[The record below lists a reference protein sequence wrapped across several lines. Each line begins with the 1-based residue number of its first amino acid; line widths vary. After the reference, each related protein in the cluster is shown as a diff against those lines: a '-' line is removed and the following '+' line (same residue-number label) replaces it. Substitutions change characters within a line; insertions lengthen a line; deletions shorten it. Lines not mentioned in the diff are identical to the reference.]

1 MGRYYSPKIVGVM
14 LLPLVGI
21 LISCYIQ
28 IDHEVMNNRL
38 YAQEVSSIAS
48 APPFLSP
55 SSVEMSPSPEMP
67 LFSRQEVNTGNRD
80 GIQVSKIGSNITSAI
95 DEYIQGSA
103 DYSTFY
109 DNSTDIQTVTYSNA
123 KGKIL
128 NATLWLGG
136 KVMSKPSILG
146 AKAIV
151 YGVLVDSDNNKNTG
165 KYGVDF
171 QREIQWN
178 STVGNWNSLLVEYSS
193 PQHSRTLELQGNF
206 TGFFDENQ
214 THVLIPLELDSITSP
229 ARFKVLYYALVIYGD
244 LHNQMDEDVDDYNYR
259 STSPSANKTAD
270 DGISKIVVDLSSW
283 IDIPPPTYSFLTT
296 PSPIEIVRGE
306 EKEVGLQL
314 ESSSGSL
321 PSSISFLPDEE
332 TSGIEIQEIPPETG
346 NTNSSVI
353 QPASFRLRALE
364 GANLG
369 LHTIPV
375 LVNISTGAL
384 FPSEFIDLP
393 GMNLSVPTE
402 NFVTRFVNLTFSVLE
417 PPSTPEMIKDFW
429 SSYGTLVS
437 LIAAGFVGGFSTYI
451 FDYVRSRKKNG

>member
-1 MGRYYSPKIVGVM
+1 MGRYYSAKIVRVM
-14 LLPLVGI
+14 LLPLLGI

-28 IDHEVMNNRL
+28 IALEVMNNRL
-38 YAQEVSSIAS
+38 YAQEASNIAS
-48 APPFLSP
+48 SPPFLTP
-55 SSVEMSPSPEMP
+55 SSAEMSSSPEMP

-80 GIQVSKIGSNITSAI
+80 GIQVSKIGSNLTSL

-103 DYSTFY
+103 DYTAFY
-109 DNSTDIQTVTYSNA
+109 DNSTDIQTVTYYNA
-123 KGKIL
+123 KGIFL

-136 KVMSKPSILG
+136 KVISNPSILG

-178 STVGNWNSLLVEYSS
+178 STVGNWSSLLVEYSS

-206 TGFFDENQ
+206 TGFYDENQ
-214 THVLIPLELDSITSP
+214 THVLIPLEIDSITSP

-244 LHNQMDEDVDDYNYR
+244 LHNQIDEDVDDYNVR
-259 STSPSANKTAD
+259 STSPPANKTAD

-283 IDIPPPTYSFLTT
+283 VDIPPPTYSFLTT

-321 PSSISFLPDEE
+321 PNSISFLPDEE
-332 TSGIEIQEIPPETG
+332 TSDIEIQEIPPETD
-346 NTNSSVI
+346 NTTSSVT
-353 QPASFRLRALE
+353 QPASFRLRAPQ

-375 LVNISTGAL
+375 V
-384 FPSEFIDLP
+384 
-393 GMNLSVPTE
+393 
-402 NFVTRFVNLTFSVLE
+402 
-417 PPSTPEMIKDFW
+417 
-429 SSYGTLVS
+429 
-437 LIAAGFVGGFSTYI
+437 
-451 FDYVRSRKKNG
+451 

>member
-1 MGRYYSPKIVGVM
+1 
-14 LLPLVGI
+14 
-21 LISCYIQ
+21 
-28 IDHEVMNNRL
+28 
-38 YAQEVSSIAS
+38 
-48 APPFLSP
+48 
-55 SSVEMSPSPEMP
+55 MS
-67 LFSRQEVNTGNRD
+67 N
-80 GIQVSKIGSNITSAI
+80 
-95 DEYIQGSA
+95 
-103 DYSTFY
+103 
-109 DNSTDIQTVTYSNA
+109 
-123 KGKIL
+123 
-128 NATLWLGG
+128 
-136 KVMSKPSILG
+136 PSILG

-151 YGVLVDSDNNKNTG
+151 YGVLVDSDNNRNTG

-178 STVGNWNSLLVEYSS
+178 STVGNWSSLLVEYSS
-193 PQHSRTLELQGNF
+193 PQHSRTLALQGNF

-244 LHNQMDEDVDDYNYR
+244 RHNRIYEDVDDFDYR
-259 STSPSANKTAD
+259 STSPPTNKTAD
-270 DGISKIVVDLSSW
+270 DGISKIVVDMSSW

-306 EKEVGLQL
+306 EIEVGLQL

-321 PSSISFLPDEE
+321 PNSISFLPEEE
-332 TSGIEIQEIPPETG
+332 TSDVEIQEISPETD
-346 NTNSSVI
+346 NTTSFVN
-353 QPASFRLRALE
+353 QPASFRLRAPE

-369 LHTIPV
+369 LHTVPV
-375 LVNISTGAL
+375 LVNISTGTL
-384 FPSEFIDLP
+384 FPSEFINLP

-429 SSYGTLVS
+429 SSYGLLIS

>member
-1 MGRYYSPKIVGVM
+1 
-14 LLPLVGI
+14 
-21 LISCYIQ
+21 
-28 IDHEVMNNRL
+28 
-38 YAQEVSSIAS
+38 
-48 APPFLSP
+48 
-55 SSVEMSPSPEMP
+55 MS
-67 LFSRQEVNTGNRD
+67 N
-80 GIQVSKIGSNITSAI
+80 
-95 DEYIQGSA
+95 
-103 DYSTFY
+103 
-109 DNSTDIQTVTYSNA
+109 
-123 KGKIL
+123 
-128 NATLWLGG
+128 
-136 KVMSKPSILG
+136 PSILG

-244 LHNQMDEDVDDYNYR
+244 RHNRIYADVDDYDYR
-259 STSPSANKTAD
+259 STSPPANKTAD

-306 EKEVGLQL
+306 EIEVGLQL

-321 PSSISFLPDEE
+321 PNSVSFSPEEE
-332 TSGIEIQEIPPETG
+332 TSDVEIQEISPETD
-346 NTNSSVI
+346 NTTSSVN
-353 QPASFRLRALE
+353 QPASFRLRAPE

-369 LHTIPV
+369 FHTVPV
-375 LVNISTGAL
+375 LVNISTGTL
-384 FPSEFIDLP
+384 FPSEFINLP

-429 SSYGTLVS
+429 SSYGLLIS